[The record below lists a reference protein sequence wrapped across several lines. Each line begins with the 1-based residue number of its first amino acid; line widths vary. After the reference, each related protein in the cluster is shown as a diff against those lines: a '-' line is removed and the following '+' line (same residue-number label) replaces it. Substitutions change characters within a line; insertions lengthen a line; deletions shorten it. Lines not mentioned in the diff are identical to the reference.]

1 MTRMTSSRAA
11 FRKIYDDFQPKIL
24 RYMVRLV
31 GEDEAED
38 LTQEVLVR
46 ASQALLNF
54 RGESTL
60 STWLYRIATNA
71 AMDRLRSRP
80 FRQAAQERR
89 LDDSSNDSL
98 AAVGDRDF
106 WTGQQTPSLEQQV
119 VRQEMN
125 ECIWRFVEQLPE
137 DYRVVVVLSEW
148 EELKNAEIAE
158 ILGITLDTVKIRL
171 HRARA
176 RLKEEF
182 ETHCEVYWVEELEC
196 DLKRIGKGN
205 RGADQGCILSG

>member
-1 MTRMTSSRAA
+1 MTSSGVA
-11 FRKIYDDFQPKIL
+11 FQRIYDDLQPKIL

-38 LTQEVLVR
+38 LTQEILVK
-46 ASQALLNF
+46 ASQALENF

-71 AMDRLRSRP
+71 ALDRLRSRP
-80 FRQAAQERR
+80 FQQAAQERL
-89 LDDSSNDSL
+89 LDDSSEDGL
-98 AAVGDRDF
+98 TAVDDRDI
-106 WTGQQTPSLEQQV
+106 WTGEKTPSPEQQI

-125 ECIWRFVEQLPE
+125 ECIWRFIEKLPE

-148 EELKNAEIAE
+148 EGLKNGEIAE

-176 RLKEEF
+176 KLKEAFEF
-182 ETHCEVYWVEELEC
+182 LCEAYWIEELEC
-196 DLKRIGKGN
+196 DLTRIVRKN
-205 RGADQGCILSG
+205 RKTD

>member
-1 MTRMTSSRAA
+1 MTSSGAA
-11 FRKIYDDFQPKIL
+11 FQKIYHDFQPKIL

-31 GEDEAED
+31 GDDEAED
-38 LTQEVLVR
+38 LTQEVLVK
-46 ASQALLNF
+46 ASQALASF

-60 STWLYRIATNA
+60 STWLYRIATNTA
-71 AMDRLRSRP
+71 LDRLRSRP
-80 FRQAAQERR
+80 FQQAAQESL
-89 LDDSSNDSL
+89 LDDSSNAGL
-98 AAVGDRDF
+98 AAVGDRDT
-106 WTGQQTPSLEQQV
+106 WTGDKTPSLEQQV

-125 ECIWRFVEQLPE
+125 ECIWRFVEKLPE
-137 DYRVVVVLSEW
+137 NYRVVVVLSEW
-148 EELKNAEIAE
+148 EGLKNGQIAE

-196 DLKRIGKGN
+196 DLKRIVSGN
-205 RGADQGCILSG
+205 RGTD